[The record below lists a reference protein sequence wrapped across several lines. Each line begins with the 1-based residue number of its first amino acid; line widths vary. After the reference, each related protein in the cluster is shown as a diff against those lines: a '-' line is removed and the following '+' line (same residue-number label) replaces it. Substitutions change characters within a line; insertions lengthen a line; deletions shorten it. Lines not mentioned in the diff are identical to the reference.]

1 MLYLKIMKGTC
12 TGLSIVDSIP
22 IAVCKLFLSKLHRV
36 FEASLNSEKLQQE
49 GFLDLND
56 ILIIHHLGEIPS
68 IRFTRGNVDD
78 RMTAPD
84 LGKNITGQ
92 IYADN

>member
-1 MLYLKIMKGTC
+1 MKGTC
-12 TGLSIVDSIP
+12 TGPSIVDSIP
-22 IAVCKLFLSKLHRV
+22 IPVCKLFLAKPHRV
-36 FEASLNSEKLQQE
+36 FEAPLHSEKLQQE

-56 ILIIHHLGEIPS
+56 ILIIHHLGEILS
-68 IRFTRGNVDD
+68 MRFTRGNVDD

-84 LGKNITGQ
+84 LGENITGQ